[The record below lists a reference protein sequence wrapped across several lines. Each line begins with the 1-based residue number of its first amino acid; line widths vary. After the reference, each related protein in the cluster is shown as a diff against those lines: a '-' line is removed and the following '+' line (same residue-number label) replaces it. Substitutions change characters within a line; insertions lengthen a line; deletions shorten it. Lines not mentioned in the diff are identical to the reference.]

1 MAKLDLSGA
10 CKPLDD
16 IFASTQQREE
26 QRKAAIAKRIIEI
39 ELDQIDDFPEHPFK
53 VRDDEDMANLVE
65 SIRERGVIT
74 PALVLRQDDGR
85 YTMVSGHRRKHAS
98 ALAGKTTIPCEI
110 VELTHDEAVLQMV
123 ESNFQRSEILPSEK
137 AFSYKMRLEA
147 MKRQGQRADVT
158 SRPVVGKS
166 ESADV
171 LGEAGGDSGRQVQR
185 YIRLTELIDPLLD
198 MVDERKLA
206 FRPAVEISYL
216 SAKEQSWLLDCMDQE
231 QTSPSLA
238 QALKMKQFSKDGN
251 LNFAV
256 ILSIMQEEK
265 TEKSAQYRL
274 PKKQF
279 SCYFRADAKPEEI
292 TATIE
297 KALKLYFE
305 NGGN

>member
-26 QRKAAIAKRIIEI
+26 QRKAAVAKRIIEI

-74 PALVLRQDDGR
+74 PALVLRKDDGR

-147 MKRQGQRADVT
+147 MKRQAGRTPKDNLG
-158 SRPVVGKS
+158 PVVQNFS
-166 ESADV
+166 RDEI
-171 LGEAGGDSGRQVQR
+171 GEASGESGRQVSR

-251 LNFAV
+251 LNYAV

-265 TEKSAQYRL
+265 TDRSPQYRL
-274 PKKQF
+274 SKKQF
-279 SCYFRADAKPEEI
+279 SRYFRADAKPDEVA
-292 TATIE
+292 ATIE